1 MKITDKIF
9 RQYFVMTCATA
20 LVLLLLSGCGWSK
33 KTVEVPLDVRIGRM
47 LMVGFRGCSIEAD
60 SPIVRDIQADH
71 LGGVIL
77 FERDVLLGSSRRNIE
92 SAAQLRQ
99 LTADLQEYAGGR
111 LIIAIDQEG
120 GRITRLK
127 EKHGFEPSLSHQA
140 LGMRDDEQFTCE
152 QARKIA
158 EPLAR
163 LGINLNM
170 APVVDLAL
178 NPDSP
183 VIARLERSFAAD
195 PAVVTRQARAYIK
208 AHHELGIACCL
219 KHFPGHGSA
228 RADSHLGLTDISDT
242 WQEIELEP
250 YSSLIASGGVDA
262 IMTGHLYN
270 SHLDSKYPATLS
282 RTTLTG
288 LLREKMAYAGP
299 IISDDLQMKAITSE
313 FGLEQ
318 TVEQAVLAGVDILL
332 FANNSEYDPDIAAK
346 AIAIIKNMLTR
357 GLIDEKRIDESYRRI
372 EALVADMPVKK

>member
-1 MKITDKIF
+1 MKLTYKIF
-9 RQYFVMTCATA
+9 RQYIVMTAA
-20 LVLLLLSGCGWSK
+20 VWFLLISPGCDRSESP
-33 KTVEVPLDVRIGRM
+33 VEVPLDVRIGRM
-47 LMVGFRGCSIEAD
+47 LMVGFRGCSIDPD
-60 SPIVRDIQADH
+60 SSIVRDIQVNH

-92 SAAQLRQ
+92 SAAQLQQ
-99 LTADLQEYAGGR
+99 LTADLQRYAGGR

-127 EKHGFEPSLSHQA
+127 EKHGFDPSLSHQA
-140 LGMRDDEQFTCE
+140 LGSRDDEQFTYE
-152 QARKIA
+152 QACKIA

-163 LGINLNM
+163 MGINLNM

-195 PAVVTRQARAYIK
+195 PAVVTRQVRAYIK

-228 RADSHLGLTDISDT
+228 RSDSHLGFTDISDT
-242 WQEIELEP
+242 WQESELEP
-250 YSSLIASGGVDA
+250 YKNLIASARVDA

-282 RTTLTG
+282 RATLEG
-288 LLREKMAYAGP
+288 LLREKMAYDGP

-313 FGLEQ
+313 YGLEQ

-332 FANNSEYDPDIAAK
+332 FANNSDYDPDIAAK
-346 AIAIIKNMLTR
+346 VIAIIKNMLAR

-372 EALVADMPVKK
+372 ETIIRVVKSE